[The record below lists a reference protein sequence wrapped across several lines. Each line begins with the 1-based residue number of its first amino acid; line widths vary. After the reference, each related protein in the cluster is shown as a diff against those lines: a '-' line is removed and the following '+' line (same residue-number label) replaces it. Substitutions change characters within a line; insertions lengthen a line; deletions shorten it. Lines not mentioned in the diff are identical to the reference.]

1 MFTTQSM
8 PNTVADFCRNIVP
21 LLHGAVSAD
30 RLTALVEEIVATDR
44 WNAFDRFHRTSET
57 LLRRMREAG
66 AETELYTVQTG
77 GEIGRGRWVMQEAL
91 DVRTATIDIIAPVQR
106 RIVDYVE
113 NPWQLVQWSSST
125 PADGIECELVVIDS
139 YEALDKLPP
148 HGLQGKIVLTN
159 LSPYHQARRWY
170 EKGALGVIVDA
181 PVMDCPE
188 ATAWTKFGWGGV
200 PVNDGAA
207 RLVGC
212 VLSRAEGEKLRAL
225 VNDGPVRLK
234 VQVITHR
241 HVGTHDVVSGLVLGA
256 GDPQDE
262 VWAIAHSSEPG
273 AADNAAGVAVCIEAV
288 RILEALIAGGQLARP
303 RRTVRVV
310 FGYECYG
317 FFHYLINH
325 RRFQPPLAGI
335 CVDALGIKPE
345 YCGGTLKFHATVPS
359 SAGFVNEL
367 GEAMV
372 QAALA
377 QDDAGYTYEARPF
390 ISTEDTLIGDP
401 RYGFPCPFITNYP
414 YRGYHSSADTP
425 EILHPRGLA
434 VSTTAVAAYLY
445 YLANAGS
452 DEVRELASWH
462 TDLITDKLQVT
473 EGVLLSPD
481 HRELLRKQ
489 HAVSMQRL
497 TRWFW
502 GGDRSELLALLD
514 DCGRRVEAEVGGK
527 PTANDRPQRGNSA
540 VVPRRRH
547 PLTYTQE
554 NMRPEHAARLQAT
567 GLPSWALYWAD
578 GERSL
583 GEIAR
588 LLRAERSKD
597 VSLRDVAAYFTVLA
611 EMGWVELLT
620 PERMVTREQLVADL
634 AALGVTPG
642 MDVMVHSS
650 LSRLGHVVGGAEAVV
665 EALLQAIGPAG
676 TLMAPSFNHGAAAV
690 YNPLATPTSNGA
702 IADALWRRPDAI
714 RSIHPTHP
722 VAAIGPKASE
732 WCRDHLENGIWA
744 QDSPIGRLIHNGGYL
759 LGLGVDNDSCTA
771 YHVAEVSMPCGCL
784 DPFGSRQRVVGADG
798 TVRTVNGFAWRDG
811 LCPVSPAN
819 LAPAL
824 DRRGVQRRGKVGH
837 ADCFLLKAVDLWQER
852 REQLKDACPVC
863 MIKPKADNKI

>member
-1 MFTTQSM
+1 MVTTQSP

-21 LLHGAVSAD
+21 LLHGMVSAG
-30 RLTALVEEIVATDR
+30 RLTTLVEEIVATDR
-44 WNAFDRFHRTSET
+44 WNAFDRFHLTTET
-57 LLRRMREAG
+57 LLARLREAG
-66 AETELYTVQTG
+66 AETELYTIQTG
-77 GEIGRGRWVMQEAL
+77 GEIGSGRWIMQEAL
-91 DVRTATIDIIAPVQR
+91 DVRAATVDIIEPVHR
-106 RIVDYVE
+106 RIVDYAE

-125 PADGIECELVVIDS
+125 PVDGLECELAVIDS
-139 YEALDKLPP
+139 YEDLEKVRP
-148 HGLQGKIVLTN
+148 HGLQGKMVLTG
-159 LSPYHQARRWY
+159 LSPYHQSRRWY

-181 PVMDCPE
+181 PVKECPE

-200 PVNDGAA
+200 PINEGTA

-225 VNDGPVRLK
+225 ANEGPVRLK
-234 VQVITHR
+234 VRVITHR

-262 VWAIAHSSEPG
+262 VWAIAHSGEPG
-273 AADNAAGVAVCIEAV
+273 AADNAAGVAVCIEAA
-288 RILEALIAGGQLARP
+288 RILEALIAGGQLPRP
-303 RRTVRVV
+303 RRTIRVV

-325 RRFQPPLAGI
+325 RRFQPPLAGL

-377 QDDAGYTYEARPF
+377 QEDADYTYEARPF
-390 ISTEDTLIGDP
+390 ISTDDTLIGDP
-401 RYGFPCPFITNYP
+401 RYGFPCPFITNHP

-434 VSTTAVAAYLY
+434 VSAAAVAAYLY
-445 YLANAGS
+445 YLANADSG
-452 DEVRELASWH
+452 DVRELAGWH
-462 TDLITDKLQVT
+462 TDLVAGMLHEAKGT
-473 EGVLLSPD
+473 LSRD
-481 HRELLRKQ
+481 HREMLRRQ

-502 GGDRSELLALLD
+502 GGDRGELLGLLD
-514 DCGRRVEAEVGGK
+514 DCERRIAAAAGAVN
-527 PTANDRPQRGNSA
+527 TAVRQQRGNGA
-540 VVPRRRH
+540 LVPRRKH
-547 PLTYTQE
+547 PLTYTLE
-554 NMRPEHAARLQAT
+554 NMRPELAERLRAT

-578 GERSL
+578 GERGL

-588 LLRAERSKD
+588 LLRAERGKEIT
-597 VSLRDVAAYFTVLA
+597 LRDVAGYFTVLA
-611 EMGWVELLT
+611 DMGWVELIP

-642 MDVMVHSS
+642 MDVMVHSA
-650 LSRLGHVVGGAEAVV
+650 LSRLGHVVGGAAAVV
-665 EALLQAIGPAG
+665 KALLQAIGPEG
-676 TLMAPSFNHGAAAV
+676 TLMAPSFNHGCAAV
-690 YNPLATPTSNGA
+690 YNPLTTPTANGA
-702 IADALWRRPDAI
+702 IADALWRRPDAV

-722 VAAIGPKASE
+722 VAAVGPKAE
-732 WCRDHLENGIWA
+732 AWCRDHLEHGIWA
-744 QDSPIGRLIHNGGYL
+744 QDSPIGRLVHNGGYL
-759 LGLGVDNDSCTA
+759 LGLGVDNDTCTA
-771 YHVAEVSMPCGCL
+771 YHVAEISMPCGCL
-784 DPFGSRQRVVGADG
+784 DQFGSRQRAVDADG
-798 TVRTVNGFAWRDG
+798 IVQTVRGFAWRDG

-824 DRRGVQRRGKVGH
+824 DRLGVQRRGRVGH
-837 ADCFLLKAVDLWQER
+837 ADCFLVKAFDLWQVR
-852 REQLKDACPVC
+852 REQLKDACPAC
-863 MIKPKADNKI
+863 GIKPKADDKVRP